1 MSAASIALHDVTKEF
16 PLDGDTVV
24 ACEDV
29 SLEVGAGEF
38 VSIVGPSGCGKSTV
52 FNMIAGLIRPT
63 RGDVLLD
70 GTSIAG
76 EPGHVGY
83 MLQRDLLLPWR
94 TILDNVVL
102 GAELLGRDP
111 DLVRDEARKLLADF
125 GLKGFENARPAR
137 LSGGMRQRAALMRT
151 VLSGKDILLLDEP
164 FGALDAMTK
173 LKMQEWLLSIWSEFG
188 RTIVFITHD
197 IDEAIFLSDRVYV
210 MTARPGRIKAVVN
223 VPLARPRTREDTTTE
238 EFGATK
244 RRTLELIYSEIA
256 EATGP
261 ADMAA
266 A

>member
-1 MSAASIALHDVTKEF
+1 VTAAGAHIELRNVTKEF
-16 PLDGDTVV
+16 PLDGGSTVT

-29 SLEVGAGEF
+29 SLDVGAGEF

-52 FNMIAGLIRPT
+52 FNMIAGLIEPT
-63 RGDVLLD
+63 RGSLLI
-70 GTSIAG
+70 GGSSVAG
-76 EPGHVGY
+76 ETGHVGY

-111 DLVRDEARKLLADF
+111 DQVRQEAIPLLADF
-125 GLKGFENARPAR
+125 GLKGFEDSRPAR

-151 VLSGKDILLLDEP
+151 VLSGKEILLLDEP

-173 LKMQEWLLSIWSEFG
+173 LKMQEWLLSIWREFG
-188 RTIVFITHD
+188 RTILFITHD

-210 MTARPGRIKAVVN
+210 MSARPGRIKAAVDVDL
-223 VPLARPRTREDTTTE
+223 PRPRTQEDTTTE
-238 EFGATK
+238 AFGQIK
-244 RRTLELIYSEIA
+244 RRTLELIHA
-256 EATGP
+256 ELE
-261 ADMAA
+261 AA